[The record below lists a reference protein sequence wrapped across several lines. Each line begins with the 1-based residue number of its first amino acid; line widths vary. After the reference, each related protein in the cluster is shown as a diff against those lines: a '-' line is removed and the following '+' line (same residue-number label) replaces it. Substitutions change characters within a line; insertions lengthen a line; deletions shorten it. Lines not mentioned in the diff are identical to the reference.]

1 MQAAHLQELVE
12 LEENYWWHVAKR
24 ELALK
29 LLARHAPAPGGL
41 IEGGIGSARNLLA
54 FQEAG
59 YEVLGLD
66 LMPEAVEYA
75 RQRGIEHVLQHDLN
89 AAWPVQSGCAK
100 AVVLLDVIEHVEFPT
115 RVLQNAREVLEPD
128 GIVIVTVPSYQWL
141 YSEWD
146 QALGHYRRYTK
157 KALRDQ
163 AKTAGLKI
171 VRITHWNSFTLPA
184 AMAIRT
190 AQKFMPTGK
199 PADFPRVS
207 DFANRMLTKFAN
219 VERWWLSSAPVP
231 CGLSIVGVF
240 QK

>member
-12 LEENYWWHVAKR
+12 LEETYWWHVAKR

-29 LLARHAPAPGGL
+29 LLKRHAPAPGGL

-54 FQEAG
+54 FRDAG
-59 YEVLGLD
+59 YDVLGLD
-66 LMPEAVEYA
+66 LMPEAVQHA
-75 RQRGIEHVLQHDLN
+75 KMRGIEHVMQHDLN
-89 AAWPVQSGCAK
+89 AKWPVHPGSAK

-115 RVLQNAREVLEPD
+115 RVLEHAREALEPE
-128 GIVIVTVPSYQWL
+128 GIVIVTVPAYQWL

-163 AKTAGLKI
+163 ARTAGLKI
-171 VRITHWNSFTLPA
+171 VRLTHWNSFTLPA
-184 AMAIRT
+184 AVAVRT
-190 AQKFMPTGK
+190 AQKLVPSGM

-207 DFANRMLTKFAN
+207 EFANRMLTKCAG
-219 VERWWLSSAPVP
+219 VERWWLSKAPVP